1 MKTSTG
7 VKPAFLRQFFRQFFN
22 VSLFLGVILA
32 VLAACSGA
40 RNLADKAPAAPRG
53 PTTADYV
60 LSPGQALVIAPSVS
74 IKLDRVNDSRCKT
87 GAVCVWAGYI
97 SYSFTLDGQQGPSS
111 FVLSDSMP
119 GASKSVTLQRL
130 RFTLVSVEP
139 EAPPALDQPAP
150 AYRVTVK
157 VAIT

>member
-7 VKPAFLRQFFRQFFN
+7 IKPAFLRQFFH
-22 VSLFLGVILA
+22 VSLLLGIILA

-40 RNLADKAPAAPRG
+40 RNLADKPTAAPHG

-97 SYSFTLDGQQGPSS
+97 SYSFTLEGQQGASS

-130 RFTLVSVEP
+130 RFTLVSAEP

-150 AYRVTVK
+150 PYRVTVK
-157 VAIT
+157 VTIT

>member
-1 MKTSTG
+1 MKTSIG
-7 VKPAFLRQFFRQFFN
+7 VKPGFLRQFFH
-22 VSLFLGVILA
+22 VSLFLGLILA

-40 RNLADKAPAAPRG
+40 RNLADKAPAAPHG

-60 LSPGQALVIAPSVS
+60 LSPGQTLVLAPAVS

-97 SYSFTLDGQQGPSS
+97 SYSFTLDNPHGGGAST

-119 GASKSVTLQRL
+119 GARKTVTLQRL
-130 RFTLVSVEP
+130 RFTLVSAEP
-139 EAPPALDQPAP
+139 ETPPALDQPAP
-150 AYRVTVK
+150 PYRVTVK